1 MLLQEIN
8 AKWYE
13 VWHDLETLLYEAR
26 KFLEEGR
33 YSGESE
39 KEQLEAHVELL
50 TEVVNL
56 INGE

>member
-26 KFLEEGR
+26 KCLNEGR
-33 YSGESE
+33 YSGKRE

-50 TEVVNL
+50 TEVLDL